1 MLLDPKIYFGQST
14 RHIFNAIFSENLNLP
29 AEQTDALVLRI
40 YPWSETSCIASI
52 YTRDFGKL
60 SVLAKGARRPKS
72 PFEAALDL
80 LSICRVVFIPK
91 SGDALDLLT
100 EAKLLR
106 RYRAGAADLLRLYSG
121 YYVAELLDRLTD
133 KGDEQAEL
141 FELAESTLL
150 ALANPDLE
158 LRAIV
163 LRLELQMLRMVGH
176 LPSWRM
182 CAQCGDDVPIIENA
196 TFGWLA
202 SGVLCERCRIGSRHM
217 LQLAG
222 QVRETLE
229 QFSEP
234 DWRTIP
240 LTTYPDTNRAALRS
254 VVKQYLTV
262 LLDRKLNLHSY
273 LEELGR

>member
-1 MLLDPKIYFGQST
+1 
-14 RHIFNAIFSENLNLP
+14 LP

-91 SGDALDLLT
+91 SGDALYLLT

-106 RYRAGAADLLRLYSG
+106 RYRAGAVDLLRLYSG

-133 KGDEQAEL
+133 KGDEQPEL

-150 ALANPDLE
+150 ALANPELE
-158 LRAIV
+158 PRAIV

-182 CAQCGDDVPIIENA
+182 CAQCGLDVPAGDNA
-196 TFGWLA
+196 TFGLLA
-202 SGVLCERCRIGSRHM
+202 SGVLCEGCRSGSRHM
-217 LQLAG
+217 LQLSTL
-222 QVRETLE
+222 VRETLE
-229 QFSEP
+229 QFSAPE
-234 DWRTIP
+234 WQSIP
-240 LTTYPDTNRAALRS
+240 LKNYPNVNRASLRN

>member
-1 MLLDPKIYFGQST
+1 M
-14 RHIFNAIFSENLNLP
+14 A

-40 YPWSETSCIASI
+40 FPWSETSCIASI
-52 YTRDFGKL
+52 YTRNFGKL

-91 SGDALDLLT
+91 SGDSLYLLT

-133 KGDEQAEL
+133 KGDDQPEL
-141 FELAESTLL
+141 FELASSTLL
-150 ALANPDLE
+150 ALANPEFDP
-158 LRAIV
+158 RAIV

-176 LPSWRM
+176 LPSWRI
-182 CAQCGDDVPIIENA
+182 CAQCGQDVPAGDKA
-196 TFGWLA
+196 TFGLLA
-202 SGVLCERCRIGSRHM
+202 SGVLCDRCRPGSRHM
-217 LQLAG
+217 IELSSL
-222 QVRETLE
+222 VRDTLE
-229 QFSEP
+229 QFSIPE
-234 DWRTIP
+234 WQTIP
-240 LTTYPDTNRAALRS
+240 LQSYPDINRALLRN

-262 LLDRKLNLHSY
+262 LLDRKLNLHYY

>member
-1 MLLDPKIYFGQST
+1 M
-14 RHIFNAIFSENLNLP
+14 P

-52 YTRDFGKL
+52 YSRDFGKL
-60 SVLAKGARRPKS
+60 SVLAKGAWRPKS

-106 RYRAGAADLLRLYSG
+106 RYRAGATDLLRLYSG

-133 KGDEQAEL
+133 KGNEQPEL
-141 FELAESTLL
+141 FELAESTLM
-150 ALANPDLE
+150 AMADPSLE
-158 LRAIV
+158 LRAVV
-163 LRLELQMLRMVGH
+163 LRLELQLLRMLGH
-176 LPSWRM
+176 LPSWSM
-182 CAQCGDDVPIIENA
+182 CAQCGDEVPRGDRA
-196 TFGWLA
+196 TFGLLA
-202 SGVLCERCRIGSRHM
+202 SGVLCERCRPGSRNM
-217 LQLAG
+217 ILMSG
-222 QVRETLE
+222 SVRETFE
-229 QFSEP
+229 QFSAPE
-234 DWRTIP
+234 WKKIS
-240 LTTYPDTNRAALRS
+240 LSTYPTNNRAALRN

-262 LLDRKLNLHSY
+262 LLDRKLNLHAY

>member
-1 MLLDPKIYFGQST
+1 M
-14 RHIFNAIFSENLNLP
+14 P

-52 YTRDFGKL
+52 YTRNFGKL

-106 RYRAGAADLLRLYSG
+106 RYRAGSNDLLRLYSG

-133 KGDEQAEL
+133 KGDEQPEL
-141 FELAESTLL
+141 FELAEQTLL
-150 ALANPDLE
+150 ALANPELE

-163 LRLELQMLRMVGH
+163 LRMELQMLRMTGH
-176 LPSWRM
+176 LPSWSV
-182 CAQCGDDVPIIENA
+182 CAQCGEAVPDDSSA
-196 TFGWLA
+196 TFGLLA
-202 SGVLCERCRIGSRHM
+202 SGVLCELCRGGARFMVH
-217 LQLAG
+217 LPAP
-222 QVRETLE
+222 VRMTLE
-229 QFSEP
+229 QFSASE
-234 DWRTIP
+234 WQRIS
-240 LTTYPDTNRAALRS
+240 LNNYPNTHRAAVRG

>member
-1 MLLDPKIYFGQST
+1 M
-14 RHIFNAIFSENLNLP
+14 A

-40 YPWSETSCIASI
+40 FPWSETSCIATI

-106 RYRAGAADLLRLYSG
+106 RYRAGSADLMRLYSG

-133 KGDEQAEL
+133 KGDEQPEL
-141 FELAESTLL
+141 FELAEATLS
-150 ALANPDLE
+150 ALANPELE

-176 LPSWRM
+176 LPSWSV
-182 CAQCGDDVPIIENA
+182 CAQCGEGVPIDDSA
-196 TFGWLA
+196 TFGLLA
-202 SGVLCERCRIGSRHM
+202 SGVLCESCRSGARYMVHLPAS
-217 LQLAG
+217 
-222 QVRETLE
+222 VRQTLE
-229 QFSEP
+229 QFSAPE
-234 DWRTIP
+234 WQTIS
-240 LTTYPDTNRAALRS
+240 LTHYPSTHRNAVRG
-254 VVKQYLTV
+254 VVKQYLAV

>member
-1 MLLDPKIYFGQST
+1 M
-14 RHIFNAIFSENLNLP
+14 A

-40 YPWSETSCIASI
+40 FPWSETSCIANI

-106 RYRAGAADLLRLYSG
+106 RFRAGSADLMRLYSG

-133 KGDEQAEL
+133 KGDEQREL
-141 FELAESTLL
+141 FELAEATLT
-150 ALANPDLE
+150 ALADPELE
-158 LRAIV
+158 LRAVV

-176 LPSWRM
+176 LPSWNV
-182 CAQCGDDVPIIENA
+182 CAQCGEAVPSDEGA
-196 TFGWLA
+196 TFGLLA
-202 SGVLCERCRIGSRHM
+202 SGVLCERCRSGSRFMVH
-217 LQLAG
+217 LPLV
-222 QVRETLE
+222 VRQTLE
-229 QFSEP
+229 QFSAPE
-234 DWRTIP
+234 WQNIS
-240 LTTYPDTNRAALRS
+240 LTSYPSTHRAAVRG

>member
-1 MLLDPKIYFGQST
+1 M
-14 RHIFNAIFSENLNLP
+14 P

-40 YPWSETSCIASI
+40 YPWSETSCIANL

-60 SVLAKGARRPKS
+60 STLAKGARRPKS

-91 SGDALDLLT
+91 SGDALALLT

-106 RYRAGAADLLRLYSG
+106 RYRAGATDLLRLYSG

-133 KGDEQAEL
+133 KGDEQPEL

-150 ALANPDLE
+150 AMANPELE

-163 LRLELQMLRMVGH
+163 LRLELQMLRMIGH

-182 CAQCGDDVPIIENA
+182 CAQCGNEVPGDSA
-196 TFGWLA
+196 MFGLLA
-202 SGVLCERCRIGSRHM
+202 SGVLCERCRLGARHM
-217 LQLAG
+217 IQLPAP
-222 QVRETLE
+222 VRQTLE
-229 QFSEP
+229 QFSTPE
-234 DWRTIP
+234 WQTIS
-240 LTTYPDTNRAALRS
+240 LTDYPKVNRAALRN
-254 VVKQYLTV
+254 VVRQYLTV
-262 LLDRKLNLHSY
+262 LLDRKMNLHSY

>member
-1 MLLDPKIYFGQST
+1 MTTPT
-14 RHIFNAIFSENLNLP
+14 RPGILQRKREILP
-29 AEQTDALVLRI
+29 AEQTDAMVLRI

-133 KGDEQAEL
+133 KGDEQPEL

-150 ALANPDLE
+150 ALASPE
-158 LRAIV
+158 WEVRAIV

-176 LPSWRM
+176 LPSWRL
-182 CAQCGDDVPIIENA
+182 CAQCGDEVPAGDNA
-196 TFGWLA
+196 IFGLLA
-202 SGVLCERCRIGSRHM
+202 SGVLCERCRSGSRHM
-217 LQLAG
+217 IQLPA

-229 QFSEP
+229 RFSEP
-234 DWRTIP
+234 EWQTMELRN
-240 LTTYPDTNRAALRS
+240 YPTVNRAPLRAIM
-254 VVKQYLTV
+254 KQYLTV

>member
-1 MLLDPKIYFGQST
+1 M
-14 RHIFNAIFSENLNLP
+14 
-29 AEQTDALVLRI
+29 LRI
-40 YPWSETSCIASI
+40 YPWSETSCIASL
-52 YTRDFGKL
+52 YTRDFGKI
-60 SVLAKGARRPKS
+60 SVIAKGARRPKS

-106 RYRAGAADLLRLYSG
+106 RYRAGAKDLLRLYGG

-133 KGDEQAEL
+133 KGDEQPEL
-141 FELAESTLL
+141 FELAKSTLL
-150 ALANPDLE
+150 VLANPDLE
-158 LRAIV
+158 VRAIV

-176 LPSWRM
+176 LPSWRI
-182 CAQCGDDVPIIENA
+182 CAQCGAEVPADVNA
-196 TFGWLA
+196 RFGLLA
-202 SGVLCERCRIGSRHM
+202 SGVVCERCRPGSHHM
-217 LQLAG
+217 IHLPAL
-222 QVRETLE
+222 VRETLE

-234 DWRTIP
+234 EWRTIP
-240 LTTYPDTNRAALRS
+240 LNTYPVSNRGLLRN

>member
-1 MLLDPKIYFGQST
+1 M
-14 RHIFNAIFSENLNLP
+14 P

-40 YPWSETSCIASI
+40 YPWSETSCIASV

-100 EAKLLR
+100 EAKLVR

-133 KGDEQAEL
+133 KGDEQPEL

-150 ALANPDLE
+150 ALADPVLE
-158 LRAIV
+158 LRAVV
-163 LRLELQMLRMVGH
+163 LRLELQMLRMLGH
-176 LPSWRM
+176 LPTWRM
-182 CAQCGDDVPIIENA
+182 CAQCGDEVPASDKA
-196 TFGWLA
+196 TFGLLA
-202 SGVLCERCRIGSRHM
+202 SGVLCERCRPGSRQM
-217 LQLAG
+217 ILLPAI
-222 QVRETLE
+222 VRDTLE

-234 DWRTIP
+234 EWQTIS
-240 LTTYPDTNRAALRS
+240 LRTYPNANRAALRN

-273 LEELGR
+273 LEELSR